1 MKIRSLVE
9 AYNVI
14 QDGKFKYAD
23 VDVEALCNAII
34 PEELHTIS
42 FEEADK
48 VKEFL
53 KLDEV
58 ETEEELRA
66 IRNSIVRYITDKV
79 MELRP
84 QQKELSQKW
93 HEENPDGKFA
103 DFMKQNP
110 YDILWDQMSAFTH
123 IIDMELNKRFGHV

>member
-9 AYNVI
+9 AYDLI
-14 QDGKFKYAD
+14 QDGKFKFAD
-23 VDVEALCNAII
+23 VDVETLCNTVI
-34 PEELHTIS
+34 PEELHYIS
-42 FEEADK
+42 GEEVDK
-48 VKEFL
+48 VREFL

-66 IRNSIVRYITDKV
+66 IRNSIVRYITDKAL
-79 MELRP
+79 ELRP
-84 QQKELSQKW
+84 HQEELSQKW
-93 HEENPDGKFA
+93 HEENPDGTFS

-123 IIDMELNKRFGHV
+123 VIDMELQKRFGHV